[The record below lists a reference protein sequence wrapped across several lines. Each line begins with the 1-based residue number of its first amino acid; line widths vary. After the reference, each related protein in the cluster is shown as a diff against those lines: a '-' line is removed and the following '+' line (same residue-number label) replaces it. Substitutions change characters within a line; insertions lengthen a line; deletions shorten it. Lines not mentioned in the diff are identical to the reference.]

1 MKTKHLILILFLSAF
16 VGTTACRRSTS
27 NANTGVLHN
36 SNVVYEPPP
45 KEPATDLSQNADPE
59 ALVADLYKQHDSYMG
74 PFFQTNSRP
83 RVDKYFT
90 KRLADL
96 IWQDATTAK
105 GAVGAIVADPVYGAE
120 SIEIKEFEVGK
131 AAINGDTAT
140 VPVTFENFDA
150 KQKVTFSLKK
160 ENDLWHIDDIRY
172 SNGETLMGWL
182 NKKYPAEK

>member
-1 MKTKHLILILFLSAF
+1 MKTKHLILIICLTVF
-16 VGTTACRRSTS
+16 VAAAACKRSTS
-27 NANTGVLHN
+27 NTNARMGQN

-74 PFFQTNSRP
+74 PFFQTNSRA

-96 IWQDATTAK
+96 IWLDSTTSK

-120 SIEIKEFEVGK
+120 SIEIKELEVGK

-150 KQKVTFSLKK
+150 KQKVTFSLRK

-172 SNGETLMGWL
+172 PKGDTLMKWL
-182 NKKYPAEK
+182 VAKYPA